1 MKKRKFNARAMKRFT
16 TEPKVVHEAK
26 PIDLITQYNR
36 MRSIATDIY
45 NSDFFMISS
54 KADQK
59 KIEASIACISATMIS
74 MIGMEAIENSHDC
87 LPDDSGDGISTDKD
101 SYDAIKKMA
110 NSVYGATGNMQKAA
124 QKYTDT
130 DHAPSSIVARNRKIL
145 SELGTKSPMQIMDE
159 CLIHTDKPD
168 EDPSFSPLLRS
179 IALGNEYDEVTDD
192 DSDGDEVIDYS
203 EVDLGNFIDGPF
215 YGQQYHDICRR
226 YGFDTSNT
234 LKQIEKLASQQY
246 IQMINLVD
254 AVDSQNEI
262 TADKYTLEP
271 GSVFFVT
278 NKNDESR
285 SPVFM
290 LIYAQ
295 PYTKVRS
302 SDISK
307 FSFEIT
313 PEHHTEESTNLED
326 SDKDDYDVD
335 FGNFADGPFY
345 SDWYRHICQLNG
357 FNIDETLKRI
367 VKAASDHTVS
377 KLNLVGVVSDKH
389 DIKSDDKYYP
399 KPGDVFFVTNREND
413 KDPVFVL
420 ICAKSHIE
428 RFNIDKV
435 SVEIK
440 PVELEESTK
449 TNYIDFVGS
458 DAYFNIGKVH
468 LNPNTV
474 IDLDATLEKIKDEA
488 RVYGIDTIT
497 FVDTIG
503 NSLDIYTKGKYTLE
517 PGSLFCHRG
526 NGWLNFMLILK
537 DKNTP
542 DTVRFIWPVE
552 KSEENASQDDIEFVG
567 ADAYYSISKVHSN
580 SNDVIDLD
588 ATLSAIKA
596 NAKEFGIKTVT
607 FVDTITDSLL
617 AHFNGEYSMEAGSL
631 FCVKDDDW
639 THFLL
644 ITKSGNLMSD
654 IRVQYIYPVMTKK
667 DDSEEDDIEFIGI
680 DDYYNIDKTC
690 PNSTII
696 DLDATLAKIKEM
708 AKEKGIKTITFVD
721 SIDTRSEIFNK
732 NKYSLEIGSL
742 FFVKKCI
749 NLMNFILVTE
759 TGDTPSDTRVQ
770 VIKSVVIKKDD
781 PEGKSDSNKDGSHD
795 VVDAEVEFEYTP
807 YESCYINDLAT
818 SSFMAKDDI
827 EFIGIDD
834 YYNIDRAYSNSTII
848 DLDATL
854 AKIKER
860 ARAKNIKTITFAG
873 TIKGFYEI
881 FYKGKNFQTGSLHYI
896 KNDGR
901 PRFILIT
908 GTIDYVNLP
917 QYEHIDPVV
926 VSKKDDSEDE
936 SDSKEDGIE
945 VVEAED
951 EIVDSDEA
959 SSDYVINDQ
968 YADAD
973 TSELH
978 PDIYTKV
985 AFPIFMKPTDTGT
998 DVSFAQICDL
1008 YDFDISETVKRIK
1021 NAAYLEKIEKVNYV
1035 DSFQM
1040 FDDIFKT
1047 EMSIRYGYHDGSL
1060 FLVRESTKGKLD
1072 PCFVILRKVH
1082 DDSYYDAYLYRI
1094 NPIMRP
1100 AKIHGIKKIDII
1112 DTYADGDVRIA
1123 NDLKNFIDIDHSY
1136 KLKEVCDKRNYDY
1149 DRISSCLKGV
1159 TVIIGGGTRLTFEGT
1174 VRSINSIILVDPVV
1188 AYNTCSVFFVS
1199 DFVCCEEEAYFVIY
1213 MPITGKTKNGY
1224 NFRLYRIYPIP
1235 NLNQDPNTDS
1245 QDDSNVREINQF
1257 TAIYRANLEVSEAD
1271 KDAYMKV
1278 EFSLI
1283 NHSANRAIDSLQN
1296 ICYTWKFKF
1305 YDTIKRIRFVAYMN
1319 NLKEIEFAGTAC
1331 SHEEILEKEVLY
1343 SNGSLLFVSDEE
1355 DPHFVIVE
1363 FVDGSTCLNRIN
1375 PVKE

>member
-1 MKKRKFNARAMKRFT
+1 MKKRKFNARAMKRST

-54 KADQK
+54 KAEQK

-87 LPDDSGDGISTDKD
+87 LPDDSGNGNDHSWDNLPDDSGNGTDTDKD
-101 SYDAIKKMA
+101 AHDAIKKMMNIA
-110 NSVYGATGNMQKAA
+110 YGKDETDGVKKAA
-124 QKYTDT
+124 
-130 DHAPSSIVARNRKIL
+130 ARQTLNSMYGVLGSHDASNAEVEFSHTPYKSRHINDRATPIMAMNRRIL
-145 SELGTKSPMQIMDE
+145 SELGIKSPA
-159 CLIHTDKPD
+159 DKPN
-168 EDPSFSPLLRS
+168 EDPSAF
-179 IALGNEYDEVTDD
+179 GNEYDEVTDD
-192 DSDGDEVIDYS
+192 DSDSDEVIDYS
-203 EVDLGNFIDGPF
+203 EVNLDNFIEGSS
-215 YGQQYHDICRR
+215 YGQQYLNICRQ
-226 YGFDTSNT
+226 YGFDAAET

-254 AVDSQNEI
+254 VVDSQNEI

-307 FSFEIT
+307 FSFEI
-313 PEHHTEESTNLED
+313 
-326 SDKDDYDVD
+326 
-335 FGNFADGPFY
+335 
-345 SDWYRHICQLNG
+345 
-357 FNIDETLKRI
+357 
-367 VKAASDHTVS
+367 
-377 KLNLVGVVSDKH
+377 
-389 DIKSDDKYYP
+389 
-399 KPGDVFFVTNREND
+399 
-413 KDPVFVL
+413 
-420 ICAKSHIE
+420 
-428 RFNIDKV
+428 
-435 SVEIK
+435 K
-440 PVELEESTK
+440 PVESEESTK
-449 TNYIDFVGS
+449 TNYIDFVNS

-468 LNPNTV
+468 LNPNSNQV

-488 RVYGIDTIT
+488 RAHGIDTIT

-526 NGWLNFMLILK
+526 NGWLNFMLIIK

-542 DTVRFIWPVE
+542 ETVRFIWPVE
-552 KSEENASQDDIEFVG
+552 KPEENASLDDIEFIGIDAYYKIDKACPNSDMVIDLDATLAKIKEKAKKKDIKTITFVDTIKEHSDLYANSKYSLEPGSLFFVKEDYLRFILINKTSSTFHYIDPVMVIKKDDSEEDSSDSKKDDIEFVG
-567 ADAYYSISKVHSN
+567 AD
-580 SNDVIDLD
+580 
-588 ATLSAIKA
+588 
-596 NAKEFGIKTVT
+596 
-607 FVDTITDSLL
+607 
-617 AHFNGEYSMEAGSL
+617 
-631 FCVKDDDW
+631 
-639 THFLL
+639 
-644 ITKSGNLMSD
+644 
-654 IRVQYIYPVMTKK
+654 
-667 DDSEEDDIEFIGI
+667 
-680 DDYYNIDKTC
+680 DYYKIDKAC

-696 DLDATLAKIKEM
+696 DLDATLAKIKER
-708 AKEKGIKTITFVD
+708 AK
-721 SIDTRSEIFNK
+721 
-732 NKYSLEIGSL
+732 
-742 FFVKKCI
+742 
-749 NLMNFILVTE
+749 
-759 TGDTPSDTRVQ
+759 
-770 VIKSVVIKKDD
+770 
-781 PEGKSDSNKDGSHD
+781 
-795 VVDAEVEFEYTP
+795 
-807 YESCYINDLAT
+807 
-818 SSFMAKDDI
+818 
-827 EFIGIDD
+827 
-834 YYNIDRAYSNSTII
+834 
-848 DLDATL
+848 
-854 AKIKER
+854 
-860 ARAKNIKTITFAG
+860 AKNIKTITFAG
-873 TIKGFYEI
+873 IIKGFYEI
-881 FYKGKNFQTGSLHYI
+881 FYKGKYYQAGSLFYT
-896 KNDGR
+896 KNDER
-901 PRFILIT
+901 TRFILIT

-926 VSKKDDSEDE
+926 VFKNDDSEDE
-936 SDSKEDGIE
+936 ADSKEDGIE
-945 VVEAED
+945 AVEAED
-951 EIVDSDEA
+951 EILDSDEA
-959 SSDYVINDQ
+959 SSEYGINDQ

-973 TSELH
+973 TSKLNL
-978 PDIYTKV
+978 DLYAKV
-985 AFPIFMKPTDTGT
+985 SFPIFMKPTDSGT

-1021 NAAYLEKIEKVNYV
+1021 NAAYLEEIEKVNYI
-1035 DSFQM
+1035 DSFQT

-1047 EMSIRYGYHDGSL
+1047 EMAQRWYGYHDGSL

-1072 PCFVILRKVH
+1072 PCFVLLRKPH
-1082 DDSYYDAYLYRI
+1082 DDSDFDDLLYRI
-1094 NPIMRP
+1094 NPIMRT

-1123 NDLKNFIDIDHSY
+1123 NDLKNLIDIEHTY
-1136 KLKEVCDKRNYDY
+1136 KIKEICDKRKYNYDN
-1149 DRISSCLKGV
+1149 ITSCLKGV
-1159 TVIIGGGTRLTFEGT
+1159 TAIIGGGMRLTFEGT
-1174 VRSINSIILVDPVV
+1174 VSSLNSIILVDPVV

-1199 DFVCCEEEAYFVIY
+1199 NFVCCEEEAYFVIY
-1213 MPITGKTKNGY
+1213 MPITGKTKNGC
-1224 NFRLYRIYPIP
+1224 NFRLYRINPIL
-1235 NLNQDPNTDS
+1235 NLNQDTNTDS

-1319 NLKEIEFAGTAC
+1319 NLKEIKFAGTAC

-1343 SNGSLLFVSDEE
+1343 SNGSVVFVSDAEDE

>member
-1 MKKRKFNARAMKRFT
+1 MKKRKFNSRAMKEFA
-16 TEPKVVHEAK
+16 EPKLVHEAK

-36 MRSIATDIY
+36 MRSIAADIY
-45 NSDFFMISS
+45 NSDFYMIAT
-54 KADQK
+54 KAQQK
-59 KIEASIACISATMIS
+59 KIEASVACISATMIS
-74 MIGMEAIENSHDC
+74 MIGMEAIKNSHDC
-87 LPDDSGDGISTDKD
+87 IPDDSGNGTGTDKD
-101 SYDAIKKMA
+101 SDDAIKKMMNIA
-110 NSVYGATGNMQKAA
+110 YGETKSDGVKKAAARRALNSVYG
-124 QKYTDT
+124 
-130 DHAPSSIVARNRKIL
+130 APSSIVAMNRKIL
-145 SELGTKSPMQIMDE
+145 SELGTKSPA
-159 CLIHTDKPD
+159 DKSD
-168 EDPSFSPLLRS
+168 EDPFTF
-179 IALGNEYDEVTDD
+179 GNEYDEVTDN
-192 DSDGDEVIDYS
+192 DSDD
-203 EVDLGNFIDGPF
+203 VDL
-215 YGQQYHDICRR
+215 
-226 YGFDTSNT
+226 SNC
-234 LKQIEKLASQQY
+234 
-246 IQMINLVD
+246 
-254 AVDSQNEI
+254 
-262 TADKYTLEP
+262 
-271 GSVFFVT
+271 
-278 NKNDESR
+278 
-285 SPVFM
+285 
-290 LIYAQ
+290 
-295 PYTKVRS
+295 
-302 SDISK
+302 
-307 FSFEIT
+307 
-313 PEHHTEESTNLED
+313 
-326 SDKDDYDVD
+326 DVD

-345 SDWYRHICQLNG
+345 SDQYVHICQLYG
-357 FNIDETLKRI
+357 FNTNETLKRI
-367 VKAASDHTVS
+367 VKAACDHTIS
-377 KLNLVGVVSDKH
+377 KLNLVAVVNDKH
-389 DIKSDDKYYP
+389 DIKSDDEYYP
-399 KPGDVFFVTNREND
+399 NTGDVFFVTNKENG

-420 ICAKSHIE
+420 IYTKSYLE
-428 RFNIDKV
+428 LFDFDIDKV

-449 TNYIDFVGS
+449 TNYIEFVNS

-468 LNPNTV
+468 LNPNTI

-497 FVDTIG
+497 FVDMIG
-503 NSLDIYTKGKYTLE
+503 NSLDIYAKGKYTLE

-526 NGWLNFMLILK
+526 NGWLNFMLIVK
-537 DKNTP
+537 DGNTP

-552 KSEENASQDDIEFVG
+552 KPEENASLDDIEFIG

-667 DDSEEDDIEFIGI
+667 DDSEEDDIEFAGG
-680 DDYYNIDKTC
+680 DAYYKIDKTC

-807 YESCYINDLAT
+807 YKSRYINDLAT

-985 AFPIFMKPTDTGT
+985 TFPIFMKPTDTGT

-1035 DSFQM
+1035 DSFQT

-1159 TVIIGGGTRLTFEGT
+1159 TAIIGGGTRLTFEGT

-1319 NLKEIEFAGTAC
+1319 NLKEIKFAGTAC

-1343 SNGSLLFVSDEE
+1343 SNGSVVFVSDAEDE

>member
-1 MKKRKFNARAMKRFT
+1 MKKKNFKVKKFDGSEKTHEVKRD
-16 TEPKVVHEAK
+16 
-26 PIDLITQYNR
+26 DLITQYKR
-36 MRSIATDIY
+36 MSSIAYDIY
-45 NSDFFMISS
+45 NSDFFAMAT
-54 KADQK
+54 KKEQK
-59 KIEASIACISATMIS
+59 EIEASVACITRTLVS
-74 MIGMEAIENSHDC
+74 MIGLDAIDRSYF
-87 LPDDSGDGISTDKD
+87 PDDSRNGTGTDKD
-101 SYDAIKKMA
+101 SHDAIKKMM
-110 NSVYGATGNMQKAA
+110 NSVYGATGNM
-124 QKYTDT
+124 KYTDT
-130 DHAPSSIVARNRKIL
+130 DCVPSSIVAMNRKIL
-145 SELGTKSPMQIMDE
+145 SELGAKSSA
-159 CLIHTDKPD
+159 DKPD
-168 EDPSFSPLLRS
+168 DDPFTF
-179 IALGNEYDEVTDD
+179 GNEHDD
-192 DSDGDEVIDYS
+192 DSDEDAYLVN
-203 EVDLGNFIDGPF
+203 LGNFA
-215 YGQQYHDICRR
+215 
-226 YGFDTSNT
+226 N
-234 LKQIEKLASQQY
+234 
-246 IQMINLVD
+246 
-254 AVDSQNEI
+254 
-262 TADKYTLEP
+262 
-271 GSVFFVT
+271 
-278 NKNDESR
+278 
-285 SPVFM
+285 
-290 LIYAQ
+290 
-295 PYTKVRS
+295 
-302 SDISK
+302 
-307 FSFEIT
+307 
-313 PEHHTEESTNLED
+313 
-326 SDKDDYDVD
+326 
-335 FGNFADGPFY
+335 GPFY
-345 SDWYRHICQLNG
+345 SDQYKHICQIYG
-357 FNIDETLKRI
+357 FNTDETLKRI
-367 VKAASDHTVS
+367 VNAACDYIVS
-377 KLNLVGVVSDKH
+377 KINLVAVVNDKH
-389 DIKSDDKYYP
+389 DIQSDDKYYP
-399 KPGDVFFVTNREND
+399 NTGDVFFVTNKEND

-420 ICAKSHIE
+420 IYTKSYLKLFD
-428 RFNIDKV
+428 FNIDKV
-435 SVEIK
+435 SVEIE
-440 PVELEESTK
+440 PVVLEESTK
-449 TNYIDFVGS
+449 TNYIDFIGS
-458 DAYFNIGKVH
+458 DAYYNIGKVH
-468 LNPNTV
+468 LSPN
-474 IDLDATLEKIKDEA
+474 
-488 RVYGIDTIT
+488 
-497 FVDTIG
+497 
-503 NSLDIYTKGKYTLE
+503 
-517 PGSLFCHRG
+517 
-526 NGWLNFMLILK
+526 
-537 DKNTP
+537 
-542 DTVRFIWPVE
+542 
-552 KSEENASQDDIEFVG
+552 
-567 ADAYYSISKVHSN
+567 
-580 SNDVIDLD
+580 
-588 ATLSAIKA
+588 
-596 NAKEFGIKTVT
+596 
-607 FVDTITDSLL
+607 
-617 AHFNGEYSMEAGSL
+617 
-631 FCVKDDDW
+631 
-639 THFLL
+639 
-644 ITKSGNLMSD
+644 
-654 IRVQYIYPVMTKK
+654 
-667 DDSEEDDIEFIGI
+667 
-680 DDYYNIDKTC
+680 
-690 PNSTII
+690 TII

-807 YESCYINDLAT
+807 YESRYINDLAT

-834 YYNIDRAYSNSTII
+834 YYNIDKSYPNSTII

-985 AFPIFMKPTDTGT
+985 TFPIFMKPTDTGT

-1035 DSFQM
+1035 DSFQT

-1136 KLKEVCDKRNYDY
+1136 KLEEVCDKRNYDY

-1159 TVIIGGGTRLTFEGT
+1159 TTIIGGGTRLTFEGT